1 MGSSQQLF
9 LHDNVA
15 NGSVPTVCMQHK
27 RILKIIEPMKVIY
40 VTIITGVWLT
50 QFTVNSQFD
59 DNCHQP
65 FGCFPNTPNFFH
77 PFYRPVNT
85 APESPKKIDTK
96 FYLYASWF
104 DLESP
109 RRLCGPDSSPLAQ
122 DHKYKPC
129 VIHTEDFYNQTVLHE
144 KLRIMASMR
153 ERHLTKILSNWD
165 NVWTA
170 IVVHGFLDSIKE
182 STWMGRMKNKLLDI
196 GLSRSYQEVVIVDWS
211 GGNGIPYLQTTAN
224 SRLIGA
230 QVTLLLNK
238 LSVSM
243 KFIFNILKKQSN

>member
-1 MGSSQQLF
+1 
-9 LHDNVA
+9 
-15 NGSVPTVCMQHK
+15 
-27 RILKIIEPMKVIY
+27 
-40 VTIITGVWLT
+40 
-50 QFTVNSQFD
+50 
-59 DNCHQP
+59 
-65 FGCFPNTPNFFH
+65 
-77 PFYRPVNT
+77 
-85 APESPKKIDTK
+85 
-96 FYLYASWF
+96 
-104 DLESP
+104 
-109 RRLCGPDSSPLAQ
+109 
-122 DHKYKPC
+122 
-129 VIHTEDFYNQTVLHE
+129 
-144 KLRIMASMR
+144 MR